1 MSYTDAKVRRNIIVN
16 GVKSVKDLSKDEFKM
31 VPSATLKLELTEKM
45 DKAFRQN
52 KVRKEDKV
60 DKLRESLRGHA
71 KKLIPETQKC
81 IVCGR

>member
-45 DKAFRQN
+45 DKA
-52 KVRKEDKV
+52 
-60 DKLRESLRGHA
+60 L
-71 KKLIPETQKC
+71 
-81 IVCGR
+81 